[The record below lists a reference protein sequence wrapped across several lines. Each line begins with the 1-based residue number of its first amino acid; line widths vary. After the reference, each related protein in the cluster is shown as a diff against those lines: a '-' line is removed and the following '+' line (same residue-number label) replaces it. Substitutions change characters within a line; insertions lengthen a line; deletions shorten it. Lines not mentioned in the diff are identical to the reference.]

1 MVSPVRCVGRIF
13 LLVAV
18 LLAVLGCSPPPK
30 APSPTELQAVV
41 ATSESLLL
49 TELAREY
56 SVRETPIHLKVSK
69 GSTSQAL
76 DAVASGRADLAL
88 IDRELDPAEKISPA
102 DGRPILRAW
111 TIGLDGVAIVVHP
124 SNPAQTLTR
133 AQLRE
138 IFSGRE
144 RRWARVGGPELTIQ
158 VVSREVGTPLRAAFE
173 QAVLQGDP
181 VARTAVVMPGDR
193 AVAEYVASHP
203 EAIGYLSMAFL
214 GDGIKALG
222 VDGVLPGPETLA
234 RRAYPFSLPLV
245 LVTRSAIATR
255 TRLFVDFVLD
265 PQGQEVVGNLVGPR
279 P

>member
-1 MVSPVRCVGRIF
+1 MASPACFAGRI
-13 LLVAV
+13 LLPVAM
-18 LLAVLGCSPPPK
+18 LLAVLSCSPPPSP
-30 APSPTELQAVV
+30 PSPTELQAVC
-41 ATSESLLL
+41 ATSESRLL

-56 SVRETPIHLKVSK
+56 SVRETPVHLEVSE

-76 DAVASGRADLAL
+76 DAVTNGRADLAL
-88 IDRELDPAEKISPA
+88 IDRDLDPAEKINPA
-102 DGRPILRAW
+102 DGRPVLRAW

-158 VVSREVGTPLRAAFE
+158 VVSREAGAPLRAAFE

-203 EAIGYLSMAFL
+203 EAIGYLSMGL
-214 GDGIKALG
+214 LSDGIKALG
-222 VDGVLPGPETLA
+222 VDGVLPAPETLA
-234 RRAYPFSLPLV
+234 RRTYPLSLPLV
-245 LVTRSAIATR
+245 VVTRSAIATK
-255 TRLFVDFVLD
+255 TRLFIDYILD
-265 PQGQEVVGNLVGPR
+265 PQGQEVVGAFVGPR